1 MLSSY
6 KISNPFMSS
15 VPPARNQWHRWL
27 TQRHRFNGDN
37 ALVHPS
43 IVIVIVIVQCTIT
56 LCTHPLWLPS
66 APAHPTIALDPLC
79 AHLVEQ
85 WLWNHFCHLGF
96 VRDPL
101 SRLGHRNPGR
111 RRNLPQFWCWTVW
124 ASLHLTLLWYISLLF
139 GLGFDFV
146 GQLKLHLITLA

>member
-37 ALVHPS
+37 ALLHPS

-101 SRLGHRNPGR
+101 SRLGHCNPGR

-139 GLGFDFV
+139 GWGFDNV
-146 GQLKLHLITLA
+146 G